1 MVLGKRNSW
10 MKIPASV
17 SKGMHRNK
25 SPQLDEEQDQAH
37 ELNAGLF
44 IWPAV
49 MFLVTTLGLIFGYL
63 VLER

>member
-1 MVLGKRNSW
+1 
-10 MKIPASV
+10 MKIQASV
-17 SKGMHRNK
+17 SKGMHRNRP
-25 SPQLDEEQDQAH
+25 PQPDEEQDQAL

>member
-1 MVLGKRNSW
+1 
-10 MKIPASV
+10 MKIQVSA

-25 SPQLDEEQDQAH
+25 SPQRDEEQDQAL

-49 MFLVTTLGLIFGYL
+49 MFLVTTLGLLFGY
-63 VLER
+63 VVMER